1 MRVLVNDSPSLEFYA
16 QAMSILV
23 TRDRVTTP
31 KLLPCSRFPPVR
43 SLETDKRALNICLAH
58 SLPPDCMTVA
68 LLRPRVSTSGSSFLG
83 GRAPPGMTN
92 SWAGAV
98 VPFGVDALVIY
109 LASTYGEVFWIF
121 PLIVTMGS
129 LAGNALTYWIGRC
142 AGDAGLPRLL
152 APRQLDRM
160 KASVQKTGAGRL
172 AAAAVLPP
180 PFPLTPFVLTC
191 GALDLDRRRFFLVFG
206 VMRLIR
212 FTALALLARHY
223 GDRVRKS
230 SSRRSFKPG

>member
-1 MRVLVNDSPSLEFYA
+1 M
-16 QAMSILV
+16 
-23 TRDRVTTP
+23 
-31 KLLPCSRFPPVR
+31 
-43 SLETDKRALNICLAH
+43 
-58 SLPPDCMTVA
+58 
-68 LLRPRVSTSGSSFLG
+68 
-83 GRAPPGMTN
+83 
-92 SWAGAV
+92 
-98 VPFGVDALVIY
+98 PFGVDALVIY
-109 LASTYGEVFWIF
+109 LASRYGEVFWIF
-121 PLIVTMGS
+121 PLIVTIGS

-160 KASVQKTGAGRL
+160 KAVVQRTGAGRL

-212 FTALALLARHY
+212 FTTLALLARHY
-223 GDRVRKS
+223 GDRVRQILES
-230 SSRRSFKPG
+230 QELQIGVAVLVFVTLAVIIATILVLFRRTRPLMA

>member
-1 MRVLVNDSPSLEFYA
+1 
-16 QAMSILV
+16 
-23 TRDRVTTP
+23 
-31 KLLPCSRFPPVR
+31 
-43 SLETDKRALNICLAH
+43 
-58 SLPPDCMTVA
+58 MTVA
-68 LLRPRVSTSGSSFLG
+68 LLRPRVSTSGSSFPG
-83 GRAPPGMTN
+83 GAPPGMTN

-152 APRQLDRM
+152 APRHLDRM

-212 FTALALLARHY
+212 FTTLALLARHY
-223 GDRVRKS
+223 GDRVRNILES
-230 SSRRSFKPG
+230 QELQTGVTVLVFVTLAVMIATIVVLFRRTRPLLA

>member
-1 MRVLVNDSPSLEFYA
+1 M
-16 QAMSILV
+16 
-23 TRDRVTTP
+23 
-31 KLLPCSRFPPVR
+31 
-43 SLETDKRALNICLAH
+43 
-58 SLPPDCMTVA
+58 
-68 LLRPRVSTSGSSFLG
+68 
-83 GRAPPGMTN
+83 
-92 SWAGAV
+92 

-109 LASTYGEVFWIF
+109 LASRYGEIFWIF

-129 LAGNALTYWIGRC
+129 LASNALTYWIGRC

-152 APRQLDRM
+152 APQRLDRM
-160 KASVQKTGAGRL
+160 KATVQKAGAGRL

-212 FTALALLARHY
+212 FAVIALLARHY
-223 GDRVRKS
+223 GDRVQQILES
-230 SSRRSFKPG
+230 HELQTGVTVVAVVALAVTVATAVVMFRRTRPLVA

>member
-1 MRVLVNDSPSLEFYA
+1 MLGTFIAIGLPDGRAFATSGFQRRVLFSG
-16 QAMSILV
+16 Q
-23 TRDRVTTP
+23 R
-31 KLLPCSRFPPVR
+31 R
-43 SLETDKRALNICLAH
+43 S
-58 SLPPDCMTVA
+58 S
-68 LLRPRVSTSGSSFLG
+68 
-83 GRAPPGMTN
+83 PGMTN

-98 VPFGVDALVIY
+98 VPFGVDALVLY
-109 LASTYGEVFWIF
+109 LASTYGEVFWII

-129 LAGNALTYWIGRC
+129 LASNALTYWIGHC
-142 AGDAGLPRLL
+142 VGDAGLPRLL
-152 APRQLDRM
+152 APRHLDRM

-212 FTALALLARHY
+212 FTTLALLARHY
-223 GDRVRKS
+223 GDRVRNILES
-230 SSRRSFKPG
+230 QELQTGVTVLVFVTLAVMIATIVVLFRRTRPLLA

>member
-1 MRVLVNDSPSLEFYA
+1 M
-16 QAMSILV
+16 
-23 TRDRVTTP
+23 
-31 KLLPCSRFPPVR
+31 
-43 SLETDKRALNICLAH
+43 
-58 SLPPDCMTVA
+58 
-68 LLRPRVSTSGSSFLG
+68 
-83 GRAPPGMTN
+83 
-92 SWAGAV
+92 
-98 VPFGVDALVIY
+98 IY
-109 LASTYGEVFWIF
+109 LASTYAEVFWIF

-129 LAGNALTYWIGRC
+129 LTGAALTYSIGRC

-160 KASVQKTGAGRL
+160 KLTVQKAGAGRL

-212 FTALALLARHY
+212 FTTIAVLARHY
-223 GDRVRKS
+223 GDRVRQILES
-230 SSRRSFKPG
+230 QELQIGVTVLVCVAFAIVIATALVLRRRTRPLLA